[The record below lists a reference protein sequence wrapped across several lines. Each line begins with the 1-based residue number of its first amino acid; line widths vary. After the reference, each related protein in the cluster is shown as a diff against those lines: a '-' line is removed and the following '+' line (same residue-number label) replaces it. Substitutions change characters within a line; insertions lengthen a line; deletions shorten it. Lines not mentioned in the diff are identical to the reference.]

1 MSLDRIALGT
11 VQFGLDYGVGNT
23 SGQVTPKVLKAIL
36 DLASRN
42 KIKTLDTAI
51 LYGESEAHLGDY
63 GVNNW
68 DVITKIP
75 RIPSNIK
82 YVKEWV
88 IGQVEASLK
97 RLNVSKLSGVMLH
110 DAEQILGYQ
119 GKAIFEALN
128 FLKNNNICEKIGLSI
143 YDIDKSEKYVRAY
156 DIDLVQAPLN
166 IFDRRL
172 VDPALLHVFKS
183 RDIEI
188 HARSIFLQGLL
199 LLKRDAV
206 SDEFFH
212 SKQLFSE
219 WYSWLDQ
226 EEIDPVEACLKFVL
240 QYKEIDKIVIG
251 VQDVGQLQDIMSVAN
266 TKGFLQF
273 PQWQSKIHSQLI
285 NPGLWNK
292 KT

>member
-1 MSLDRIALGT
+1 MSLDRIAIGT
-11 VQFGLDYGVGNT
+11 VQFGLDYGIGNT
-23 SGQVTPKVLKAIL
+23 SGQVAPRVMKAIL
-36 DLASRN
+36 DLASLN

-51 LYGESEAHLGDY
+51 LYGESESRLGDY

-75 RIPSNIK
+75 TIPAKVK

-88 IGQVEASLK
+88 ISQVEASLK
-97 RLNVSKLSGVMLH
+97 RLNVSKVSGVLLH
-110 DAEQILGYQ
+110 DAEQILGHQ

-143 YDIDKSEKYVRAY
+143 YDVDKSEKYVSAY

-172 VDPALLHVFKS
+172 VDPAVFHVFKS
-183 RDIEI
+183 RNIEI

-199 LLKRDAV
+199 LLNRDAI
-206 SDEFFH
+206 SDGFFH
-212 SKQLFSE
+212 SKPLLNE

-226 EEIDPVEACLKFVL
+226 EDIDPVEACLKFVL
-240 QYKEIDKIVIG
+240 QHKEVDKIVLG
-251 VQDVGQLQDIMSVAN
+251 VQDVGQLQDAMSVA
-266 TKGFLQF
+266 TKKGFMQF
-273 PQWQSKIHSQLI
+273 PQWQSEVHSQLI